1 MEAATHQSPP
11 ALLPAFTTPGN
22 AGLTSAGGA
31 CISRRCLHCLP
42 PPQLTPGGPGPP
54 LSRSFTGRGHDVC
67 LQLAAFLLSPGTAAQ
82 QTHSDFGT
90 FSAAAASPPFPVAP
104 KTQHEV
110 CSTAFLER
118 SCPQQRGRENC
129 QVPQRGAVRPRL
141 TRMHPD
147 PAALFFL
154 VPNEAPCLS
163 HTALGVPRKGDALSW
178 TTPVRAGSQEGS
190 SPLSSGSQPKH
201 TSQPLPQAPVGP
213 PQAQACRVWLQVMLD
228 LSRIISRPNQARAEG
243 LQHKSQPGKRSP
255 PSQTLLYLSTGSC
268 APLEPHLQG
277 PGAGGTAQGSVPRR
291 TPALARALNP
301 PAPLLLIATRARR
314 ITRSVFTQPNCCIM

>member
-1 MEAATHQSPP
+1 MTCAFGSLLSSSAQAQPPSEPTQILGPSQLLQLRLLSLSLLRRSTKFAAQLFWS
-11 ALLPAFTTPGN
+11 
-22 AGLTSAGGA
+22 GA
-31 CISRRCLHCLP
+31 VPSRGEGR
-42 PPQLTPGGPGPP
+42 TARS
-54 LSRSFTGRGHDVC
+54 LSRELSDPG
-67 LQLAAFLLSPGTAAQ
+67 SPGRTQTQ
-82 QTHSDFGT
+82 Q
-90 FSAAAASPPFPVAP
+90 
-104 KTQHEV
+104 
-110 CSTAFLER
+110 L
-118 SCPQQRGRENC
+118 
-129 QVPQRGAVRPRL
+129 
-141 TRMHPD
+141 
-147 PAALFFL
+147 LFFL

-201 TSQPLPQAPVGP
+201 TSQPLPQTPVGP

-228 LSRIISRPNQARAEG
+228 LSHITSRPNQARAEG

-277 PGAGGTAQGSVPRR
+277 PGAGGTAEGSVPRR